1 MCICMLGKFY
11 SSEMD
16 ECPKGAAEAG
26 DEDED
31 EGEEVMWQVRPTHM
45 LYRVN
50 AH

>member
-1 MCICMLGKFY
+1 MV
-11 SSEMD
+11 EN
-16 ECPKGAAEAG
+16 ENEAAEVEAG